1 MALDTL
7 EVASLYQM
15 PAIHRIQLKP
25 ETSPKPAQPLK
36 PLVPSKSKL
45 NTIEAKRI
53 VSVLDEAIHRV
64 ELVSLLSYLEFQ
76 PEALEGML
84 PEELARAMREHADL
98 SQLLLESASSL
109 QQEERQL
116 HEEEDADHA
125 RSRRDRLQSIEL
137 HVSNLRPLVQQIRDS
152 TKNILRLLVNNP
164 QASGLLQVQTAGRSA
179 GAQRF
184 LDSLVELRGFLF
196 EKLLISPM
204 EEREKAQFIQ
214 DISRRNN
221 RNQEVIDALQGELT
235 ERVKSRDAEVE
246 KENFVI
252 HELKN
257 HLHQVL
263 KFSENSLLRTRK
275 EAEKQQK
282 TDFRVSQA
290 RQAKIQQE
298 IQTLRSQYYNL
309 VMENREVEQALRKK
323 KYKVE
328 TEIEN
333 WIQKYDM
340 EMGEKQ
346 DEFEDLDD
354 IHKEEKL
361 QLEELKQR
369 HDVLVEEFAQIR
381 TEHEIN
387 SKKRV
392 EAEQE
397 LVRMVRAATL
407 IQAVWKGYLVRS
419 MLRSKKKRGKGKGKG
434 KGKDTEKDK
443 EKDTGQK
450 KKKAKK
456 AKGKK

>member
-309 VMENREVEQALRKK
+309 VMENREVEQALRK
-323 KYKVE
+323 
-328 TEIEN
+328 
-333 WIQKYDM
+333 
-340 EMGEKQ
+340 

>member
-309 VMENREVEQALRKK
+309 VMENRE
-323 KYKVE
+323 
-328 TEIEN
+328 
-333 WIQKYDM
+333 
-340 EMGEKQ
+340 